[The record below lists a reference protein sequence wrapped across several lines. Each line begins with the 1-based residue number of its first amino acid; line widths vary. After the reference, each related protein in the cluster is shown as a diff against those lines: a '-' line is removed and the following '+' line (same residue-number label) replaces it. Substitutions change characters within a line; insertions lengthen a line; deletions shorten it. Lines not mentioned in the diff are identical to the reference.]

1 MVCEKIFLHGEDMAK
16 SDVAIL
22 DFGSQKLT
30 ILIGQKDVNNTINV
44 KAKYCENYEGFM
56 DGEFIEPKN
65 LEKAIFHCIQGAQ
78 RVCDVKI
85 SSLTIGVP
93 TEFCFCKC
101 FTNTQTFL
109 KPKRIT
115 KRDVDEFFTEA
126 KAEYPNFSVI
136 NQDSIYYVLGDNIKV
151 KNPLFQVESKISG
164 CLSFIYAKNS
174 FLVKVSNILN
184 KLGIF
189 KLNFVSSIY
198 AQSLYLF
205 DEEERD
211 RYVLLVDCGYI
222 TTSVAL
228 IRGRGM
234 LNLSSFSLGGGYI
247 SADLSKCLKISFQ
260 SAEELQRKIVL
271 CIEPDENDVYDIM
284 VDGQVIPISMK
295 VANAIVESRIEMIAQ
310 GIKKCFN
317 LWQYNFPDFI
327 SINLTG
333 GGLTFIKGGKNILS
347 KLLGKNVL
355 ITSVPHSQHNK
366 PNFSSAMS
374 ILNYAIK
381 NK

>member
-1 MVCEKIFLHGEDMAK
+1 MAK